1 MSRSSAI
8 WPILGRLSVR
18 RELVVFRIFCCLCL
32 TSKWPSSC
40 QITWR
45 TMELGSWSSVFLLE
59 STKMTAD
66 YFMLLGK
73 KLRRANHIKKRL
85 KQFCLQSVS
94 HKKLT
99 KPRARNNGRRTEN
112 VRPEWGLD
120 RPETSLVGHVDVS
133 RRTLIFEQ
141 PAKSSPVKL
150 RFLSLCKNAI
160 RKLHKGLA
168 TYFSNILRKF
178 YNSIVKRS

>member
-99 KPRARNNGRRTEN
+99 KPRARNNGRWTEISGKN
-112 VRPEWGLD
+112 GVLTGQKLHSPVTWPG
-120 RPETSLVGHVDVS
+120 TTY
-133 RRTLIFEQ
+133 TLILNQ

-160 RKLHKGLA
+160 RKLHKG
-168 TYFSNILRKF
+168 
-178 YNSIVKRS
+178 